1 MRISWNTSFLCVYY
15 KPLIM
20 KIVETGN
27 NKYIDQQL
35 FDHINTI
42 WLNFDVVINNNSNLL
57 FAKNTTVNR
66 LITDYSGTGISRVI
80 KVEKAD
86 YIVIK
91 RFELSTYPQYFDGV
105 NITTDDTKEV
115 VYGIYNMNVE
125 TQDVIELILNLHLTG
140 SKAIFV
146 NQNKLNESLNN
157 GFVIDKENYITIKEL
172 VDSEHAD
179 NHMLAANML
188 IQSDL
193 KQNWQWI
200 LYLYYRNYLKLSD
213 YDRKNILSNYFTTLT
228 LGNSLAALCKSMDAT
243 LSIITDEDVKIR
255 MIYLVKESFEANIQ
269 EYFEEIGTKKF
280 KLDDFKITYDAS
292 K

>member
-1 MRISWNTSFLCVYY
+1 
-15 KPLIM
+15 M

-42 WLNFDVVINNNSNLL
+42 WLNFDVVVNNDSNLL

-86 YIVIK
+86 YIVIN
-91 RFELSTYPQYFDGV
+91 RFELSSYPQYFDGV

-115 VYGIYNMNVE
+115 VYGIYNMNLE
-125 TQDVIELILNLHLTG
+125 TQDVIELILNLHLTR

-157 GFVIDKENYITIKEL
+157 GFVIDKENYITFKEL
-172 VDSEHAD
+172 IDSEHSD
-179 NHMLAANML
+179 NHVLAANML

-200 LYLYYRNYLKLSD
+200 LYLYHDDYSKLSD
-213 YDRKNILSNYFTTLT
+213 YDKKSIVYNYFTTLA
-228 LGNSLAALCKSMDAT
+228 LGNNLATLCKSMDAA
-243 LSIITDEDVKIR
+243 LYIITDEDVKIR
-255 MIYLVKESFEANIQ
+255 MIHIVKEKFERNIQ
-269 EYFEEIGTKKF
+269 EYFEEIGTRKF

>member
-1 MRISWNTSFLCVYY
+1 
-15 KPLIM
+15 M
-20 KIVETGN
+20 KIVEAGT
-27 NKYIDQQL
+27 NKYIDQEL
-35 FDHINTI
+35 FDHINSI
-42 WLNFDVVINNNSNLL
+42 WLNFDVVVNNDSNLL

-86 YIVIK
+86 YIVIN

-115 VYGIYNMNVE
+115 VYGIYNMNLE
-125 TQDVIELILNLHLTG
+125 CQDVVELILNLHLTG

-200 LYLYYRNYLKLSD
+200 LYLYHRNYLKLSD

-243 LSIITDEDVKIR
+243 LSVITDEDVKIR
-255 MIYLVKESFEANIQ
+255 MIYIIKESFERNIQ

>member
-1 MRISWNTSFLCVYY
+1 
-15 KPLIM
+15 M
-20 KIVETGN
+20 KIVETGT

-35 FDHINTI
+35 FDHINSI
-42 WLNFDVVINNNSNLL
+42 WLNFDVVINNDSNLL

-86 YIVIK
+86 YVVIN
-91 RFELSTYPQYFDGV
+91 RFVLSSYPQYFDGV

-115 VYGIYNMNVE
+115 VYGIYNMSVE
-125 TQDVIELILNLHLTG
+125 VQDVIELILNLHLNG

-146 NQNKLNESLNN
+146 NQNKLNERLNN

-172 VDSEHAD
+172 VDSEHTD

-200 LYLYYRNYLKLSD
+200 LYLYHNSFSKLSNFD
-213 YDRKNILSNYFTTLT
+213 NKNIIYNYFSTLNLGNT
-228 LGNSLAALCKSMDAT
+228 LGSFCKSMDSS

-255 MIYLVKESFEANIQ
+255 MIHIVKEKFERNIRK
-269 EYFEEIGTKKF
+269 YFDEIGTKKF

>member
-1 MRISWNTSFLCVYY
+1 
-15 KPLIM
+15 M

-42 WLNFDVVINNNSNLL
+42 WLNFDVVVNNDSNLL

-86 YIVIK
+86 YIVIN
-91 RFELSTYPQYFDGV
+91 RFELSSYPQYFNGV

-115 VYGIYNMNVE
+115 VYGIYNMNLE

-157 GFVIDKENYITIKEL
+157 GFVIDKENYITFKEL
-172 VDSEHAD
+172 IDSEHSD
-179 NHMLAANML
+179 NHTLAANML

-200 LYLYYRNYLKLSD
+200 LYLYHNNFLKLSD
-213 YDRKNILSNYFTTLT
+213 YDNKNIVYNYFSTLN
-228 LGNSLAALCKSMDAT
+228 LGQSLKVYCQSMDSS
-243 LSIITDEDVKIR
+243 LSVITDEDVKIR
-255 MIYLVKESFEANIQ
+255 MIHIVKEKFERNIQ
-269 EYFEEIGTKKF
+269 KYFEEIGTKKF
-280 KLDDFKITYDAS
+280 KLDDFKITYDVS